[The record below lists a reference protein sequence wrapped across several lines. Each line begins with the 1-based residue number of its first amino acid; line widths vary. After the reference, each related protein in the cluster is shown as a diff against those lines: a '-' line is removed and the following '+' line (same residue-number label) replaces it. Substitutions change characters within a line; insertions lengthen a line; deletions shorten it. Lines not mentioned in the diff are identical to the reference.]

1 MIRLVG
7 TVFLLTASVAAG
19 SFAAE
24 GVKGRLRAL
33 KQIRIML
40 GSLRLMI
47 RYEALEVSEIIRRL
61 SDNSEL
67 SQLSFIT
74 YLQTYASKCFDNG
87 EMTFDELWEKAVSEN
102 SGELSAEDISVI
114 MRTGKILGSCDS
126 EGQLCALTGLCDET
140 DRLISDAR
148 EQYLAK
154 GKLYRA
160 LGAVAGAFIAIM
172 LV

>member
-7 TVFLLTASVAAG
+7 TILLLTASVAAG

-24 GVKGRLRAL
+24 GLKTRVKAL
-33 KQIRIML
+33 KQVRIML
-40 GSLRLMI
+40 ESLRLMI
-47 RYEALEVSEIIRRL
+47 RYEALEVSEIVRRL
-61 SDNSEL
+61 SENSEL
-67 SQLSFIT
+67 SRLNFIT
-74 YLQTYASKCFDNG
+74 YLNKYSAECFDKG
-87 EMTFDELWEKAVSEN
+87 ELTFDELWKKAVSEN
-102 SGELSAEDISVI
+102 SDGLSAEDISVI
-114 MRTGKILGSCDS
+114 SRTGRVLGSCDS
-126 EGQLCALTGLCDET
+126 DGQLCALTGLCDET
-140 DRLISDAR
+140 DRLINEAR

>member
-24 GVKGRLRAL
+24 NLKMRLKAL
-33 KQIRIML
+33 KQLRIML
-40 GSLRLMI
+40 EALRLMI
-47 RYEALEVSEIIRRL
+47 RYEALEVSEIVRRL
-61 SDNSEL
+61 SENSEL
-67 SQLSFIT
+67 SQLSFIA
-74 YLQTYASKCFDNG
+74 YLQKYSAKCFDSG
-87 EMTFDELWEKAVSEN
+87 EMTFEELWEKAVSEN

-114 MRTGKILGSCDS
+114 SRTGRILGSCDS
-126 EGQLCALTGLCDET
+126 DGQLCALTGLCDET
-140 DRLISDAR
+140 DRLINEAR
-148 EQYLAK
+148 EQYIAK

>member
-24 GVKGRLRAL
+24 YLKMRLKKL
-33 KQIRIML
+33 KQLRIML
-40 GSLRLMI
+40 ESLRLMI

-61 SDNSEL
+61 SENSEL
-67 SQLSFIT
+67 SQLSFIV
-74 YLQTYASKCFDNG
+74 YLQKYAAECFESG
-87 EMTFDELWEKAVSEN
+87 EMTFDELWEKAISEN
-102 SGELSAEDISVI
+102 SGDLTAEDISVI
-114 MRTGKILGSCDS
+114 SRMGRILGSCDS
-126 EGQLCALTGLCDET
+126 DGQLCTLTGLCDET
-140 DRLISDAR
+140 DRLINEAR